1 MADNFLEYHRED
13 YEKKKAEWLRKK
25 RHLPKSTQS
34 RKNYRTSR
42 RRITL
47 IVNIKIGKDQM
58 LLSFPIIC
66 LASS

>member
-1 MADNFLEYHRED
+1 MA
-13 YEKKKAEWLRKK
+13 KKETS
-25 RHLPKSTQS
+25 STQGC
-34 RKNYRTSR
+34 KDHRTSR

-66 LASS
+66 FASSWEISC